1 MLFLNF
7 FFENSGDHQCLN
19 QHATHATVVAVL
31 LAMLVQTGKN
41 PALLAISEGWWG
53 TEIMSQH
60 ARRAV
65 VAVVMTA
72 TNATLPAKWL
82 ATPAMG
88 LVGNAA
94 ILCAFDK

>member
-1 MLFLNF
+1 MSFQFLLK
-7 FFENSGDHQCLN
+7 NSGDHQCLN

-31 LAMLVQTGKN
+31 LAMLVQTEKN

-60 ARRAV
+60 ARHAE

-72 TNATLPAKWL
+72 TNATLPVKWL